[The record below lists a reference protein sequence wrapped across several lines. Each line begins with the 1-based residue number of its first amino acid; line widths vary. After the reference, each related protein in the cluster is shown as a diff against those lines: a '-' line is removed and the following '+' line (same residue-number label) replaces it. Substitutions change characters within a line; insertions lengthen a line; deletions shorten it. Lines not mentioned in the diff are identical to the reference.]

1 MTATTGYRG
10 FNYLNYVKVNDTSGN
25 LLFGA
30 NNTGDSG
37 AGEIDV
43 NVRSYFSDPDITLD
57 GTGTQTLDKTGDG
70 NLTFSL
76 TQNTAT
82 NRFLS
87 IAATNAGSGESKIF
101 ITAEDVVNISAS
113 DANGDVVIE
122 NFKVQSNFLGTTNT
136 TLNIDP
142 GNDRAVTGTV
152 RVYGDLQV
160 DGTTTTVN
168 STTLQVDD
176 PIITLGGDTAP
187 TTDDN
192 LDRGIEFRYYDT
204 QARLGFYGWD
214 TNYTDLSGH
223 GGGYRF
229 LHAATNTSEVFGG
242 TDSGIIAGNLKLT
255 TNTNST
261 SNTTGD
267 LVVAGG
273 VGIGQDVNIGG
284 LVDIDSTLRVHSTSR
299 FDDNIVLQGASK
311 TLQLNNGSGT
321 TRIELQS
328 TTGNASFYGIVD
340 ITNDLNINTNKFNV
354 ASATGNT
361 LIAGT
366 LGVTNIA
373 TFTND
378 IDANANMTLAGDL
391 HMESTNDITVAKNS
405 GTGVWE
411 IQSNDYGALRV
422 DGGMYAAGDALIDGT
437 LHVNGAIEVKDS
449 ATETESRLNWLRVR
463 YRGRFGDTYQADPSY
478 ASHNNSTIK
487 AHGGAGIMK
496 SLYVGA
502 TGSGERFSVGKKNSG
517 DTEKFT
523 VIGAS
528 GDTTIQG
535 TLLVEDN
542 VNFNGTL
549 DVDADFAVRNGTTD
563 KFFVDN
569 VTGNTNIEGTLTA
582 DGHTELNSTLNVD
595 SNVTFGSQLTVTGA
609 TEFNNTVDVDA
620 DFAVRNNTTDKF
632 SVENGTGN
640 TLIEGTLTV
649 NDAVLIDNSNFTLNG
664 NADIFQIQAQGTPK
678 FTVLSDSGNTDIQ
691 GTLNVEGASTIDD
704 TLGVTGVTS
713 LTASSQQTLTGS
725 YAADGALRVTG
736 GVGIAKNLAIGE
748 GLRVYGSSE
757 FTSTVNINNN
767 TNITGRVDITNTSDA
782 TTFADGS
789 VALVSDGGLRVSKQA
804 WVGGDFHVWDDA
816 NNRDTLTVDVSA
828 GNADLYG
835 RLVAGS
841 LQVDDSDLIAVGT
854 GDDFTLSHDGTD
866 TYLDNDTGNIYLRNN
881 VAADVGGNI
890 LIQAKSGENSIVATH
905 DAGVDLYHNNVLQP
919 PQLLL
924 A

>member
-1 MTATTGYRG
+1 MILTA
-10 FNYLNYVKVNDTSGN
+10 LCV
-25 LLFGA
+25 
-30 NNTGDSG
+30 
-37 AGEIDV
+37 
-43 NVRSYFSDPDITLD
+43 
-57 GTGTQTLDKTGDG
+57 
-70 NLTFSL
+70 
-76 TQNTAT
+76 
-82 NRFLS
+82 
-87 IAATNAGSGESKIF
+87 F
-101 ITAEDVVNISAS
+101 IVP
-113 DANGDVVIE
+113 
-122 NFKVQSNFLGTTNT
+122 L
-136 TLNIDP
+136 
-142 GNDRAVTGTV
+142 
-152 RVYGDLQV
+152 
-160 DGTTTTVN
+160 
-168 STTLQVDD
+168 
-176 PIITLGGDTAP
+176 
-187 TTDDN
+187 
-192 LDRGIEFRYYDT
+192 
-204 QARLGFYGWD
+204 
-214 TNYTDLSGH
+214 
-223 GGGYRF
+223 
-229 LHAATNTSEVFGG
+229 
-242 TDSGIIAGNLKLT
+242 
-255 TNTNST
+255 
-261 SNTTGD
+261 
-267 LVVAGG
+267 
-273 VGIGQDVNIGG
+273 
-284 LVDIDSTLRVHSTSR
+284 

-378 IDANANMTLAGDL
+378 IDANANMTLV
-391 HMESTNDITVAKNS
+391 MTSTWRAPMTS
-405 GTGVWE
+405 
-411 IQSNDYGALRV
+411 QSLRTAALVFGKFNLMTMVPLRV
-422 DGGMYAAGDALIDGT
+422 DGGMYAAEDALIDGT

-595 SNVTFGSQLTVTGA
+595 SNVTFGSQLTVLVA
-609 TEFNNTVDVDA
+609 TEFNNTEVMLML
-620 DFAVRNNTTDKF
+620 TLLLEITLLIS
-632 SVENGTGN
+632 SVLRMEQVILLLKVLLPLMMR
-640 TLIEGTLTV
+640 LI
-649 NDAVLIDNSNFTLNG
+649 INSNFTLNG
-664 NADIFQIQAQGTPK
+664 NAEQHLPDQAQGTPK

-905 DAGVDLYHNNVLQP
+905 DAGVDLYHNNVLQLHNCCWRNNCRRSYN
-919 PQLLL
+919 QWNNNYSQ
-924 A
+924 